1 MVIKIKLYVNKRKMG
16 IKNLNRF
23 LRVNCPQNIRQIS
36 LWDLRG
42 KTIVIDASIY
52 MYRFQTDNSLIEGI
66 YQMVALLEH
75 CKIKPIFVFDGPP
88 PPEKADTLKAA
99 INKLA
104 GKTEISEKYF
114 LQNYW

>member
-1 MVIKIKLYVNKRKMG
+1 MG

-88 PPEKADTLKAA
+88 PPEKARLKREKKKSKQLSE
-99 INKLA
+99 N
-104 GKTEISEKYF
+104 ISVSAMY
-114 LQNYW
+114 